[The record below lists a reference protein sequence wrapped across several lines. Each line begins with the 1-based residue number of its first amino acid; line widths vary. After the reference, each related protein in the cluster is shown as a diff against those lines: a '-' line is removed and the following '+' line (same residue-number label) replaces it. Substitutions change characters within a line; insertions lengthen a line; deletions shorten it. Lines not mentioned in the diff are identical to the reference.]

1 VLKSRARVV
10 TVVSFLAIVFAFARP
25 AAAQWY
31 SAAYLGT
38 NHTPPSDVAVAVPA
52 LNMALT
58 YQDVHF
64 EAKPFKSPQYY
75 GGRLGRLIGEQR
87 RFGIEIEFIHLK
99 VIGQTSQV
107 YPVTGQFGSLT
118 GVTAQSPMSA
128 VVEQYQMTHGLNF
141 ILGNVMARLPVGA
154 ANGPLTLIVRGGAGP
169 TFPHAESRV
178 AGESVNQY
186 EWAGLGVHGAA
197 GLNIRLAGP
206 VSVLA
211 EYKLTFAKPEI
222 TIAGDGTGR
231 MTAVTHQFA
240 FGLTFGLAQ
249 KK

>member
-1 VLKSRARVV
+1 MISLG
-10 TVVSFLAIVFAFARP
+10 FARP
-25 AAAQWY
+25 ATAQWY

-38 NHTPPSDVAVAVPA
+38 NHTRPSDVSVAVPA
-52 LNMALT
+52 LNLALT
-58 YQDVHF
+58 YQDVQF
-64 EAKPFKSPQYY
+64 DAKPFKSPQYY
-75 GGRLGRLIGEQR
+75 GGRFGRLIGAKR
-87 RFGIEIEFIHLK
+87 RIGIEIEFIHLK

-107 YPVTGQFGSLT
+107 YPVTGQFGTLT
-118 GVTAQSPMSA
+118 GVSAQSPMSA
-128 VVEQYQMTHGLNF
+128 VVEEYQMTHGLNF
-141 ILGNVMARLPVGA
+141 ILGNILGRLPIGA
-154 ANGPLTLIVRGGAGP
+154 ENGPLTLIVRGGAGP

-197 GLNIRLAGP
+197 GLNIRIAGP
-206 VSVLA
+206 VSALA
-211 EYKLTFAKPEI
+211 EYKLTYAKPEI
-222 TIAGDGTGR
+222 TIGGGTGQ